1 MSTYSFSKLG
11 NTMKIISWNMQH
23 KHRSWRHLLDS
34 DIDLALLQE
43 AGKPPADV
51 VERIQA
57 DPAIEVDSAPW
68 QTMIVGA
75 KTSYRTAIV
84 KLSDRI
90 EVDWIES
97 LSIETAQS
105 KTLVATYPGT
115 LAAASITP
123 ASGDPVVAVSM
134 YAPWVRTHT
143 LATKNYIFAD
153 GSAHHVISDLST
165 LIAKK
170 DGHRVL
176 AAGDL
181 NILRGYG
188 EHGHAY
194 WRARYKTVFD
204 RMEALGLPFVGPE
217 YPNGRQADPWP
228 GELPRDSRNVPT
240 FHHSKQSPRTA
251 SRQLDF
257 VFASGQLVG
266 CIKVRALNEPE
277 QWGPSDHCQ
286 IEIELLERA

>member
-1 MSTYSFSKLG
+1 
-11 NTMKIISWNMQH
+11 MQQ
-23 KHRSWRHLLDS
+23 KHRSWHHLLDL

-68 QTMIVGA
+68 QTTIVGA
-75 KTSYRTAIV
+75 RTSYRTAIV

-90 EVDWIES
+90 EVDWIETR
-97 LSIETAQS
+97 SIDTAQS
-105 KTLVATYPGT
+105 KTLVATHPGT
-115 LAAASITP
+115 LAAARVTP
-123 ASGDPVVAVSM
+123 TSGDPVVAVSM
-134 YAPWVRTHT
+134 YAPWVHTHK

-153 GSAHHVISDLST
+153 GSAHHVISDMST
-165 LIAKK
+165 LIANK

-188 EHGHAY
+188 EHRRAY
-194 WRARYKTVFD
+194 WGARYKTVFD
-204 RMEALGLPFVGPE
+204 RLEALGLPFVGPE

-228 GELPRDSRNVPT
+228 DELPRDSRNVPT
-240 FHHSKQSPRTA
+240 FHTNRQSPRTA

-257 VFASGQLVG
+257 VFASEQLAR

-277 QWGPSDHCQ
+277 EWGPSDHCR
-286 IEIELLERA
+286 IEIELLEGA